1 MNILKKL
8 VKMHKFLFGIAGLC
22 TFLSVI
28 LNLYWN
34 KFLAELLDRFEVLN
48 FFDLGK
54 KKEVHLSFIML
65 GIFIILFYTL
75 SEYISLY
82 LASYTC
88 ELFAHEMRMGYVRY
102 YLQSDIRILMKLKV
116 GEEQSAMQNELKDI
130 SNYLKENLFSL
141 MKQFGTFVV
150 TVIFLLS
157 QNAKLAVF
165 SILPVLP
172 LIIYCACSS
181 RIIKKLTEQCQ
192 DVRKKI
198 NGLADVILELFPII
212 KIYDAY
218 KLMNKTMNQRLLEW
232 ESTNIRKERTTARL
246 MSLSGVLSFLPLLL
260 LLGFGGFMVINGKIS
275 IGIFYIFINLSGNVS
290 GFLQNMPGIY
300 ANFRQFSAS
309 VDRLEGKLVLEAGAC
324 VNTQFI

>member
-1 MNILKKL
+1 MKILKKL
-8 VKMHKFLFGIAGLC
+8 VELHKLLFVIVVLC

-28 LNLYWN
+28 LNLCWN
-34 KFLAELLDRFEVLN
+34 KYLAEFLDRFEVLN
-48 FFDLGK
+48 YFGIGNEK
-54 KKEVHLSFIML
+54 RMQLSFFLM
-65 GIFIILFYTL
+65 GAFIILFYTL
-75 SEYISLY
+75 SEYISSC

-102 YLQSDIRILMKLKV
+102 YLQSDIRILLKLKV

-130 SNYLKENLFSL
+130 SDYLKDNLFSL

-150 TVIFLLS
+150 TATFLLS
-157 QNAKLAVF
+157 QNAKLAVL

-172 LIIYCACSS
+172 LIIYCAFSS
-181 RIIKKLTEQCQ
+181 RVIKRLTEQCQ
-192 DVRKKI
+192 DSRKKI

-218 KLMNKTMNQRLLEW
+218 KLMNKAMDQRLLEW
-232 ESTNIRKERTTARL
+232 ETTNIRKEWITARL

-260 LLGFGGFMVINGKIS
+260 LLGFGGFMVINGEIS
-275 IGIFYIFINLSGNVS
+275 IGIFYIFINLSGNIS

-309 VDRLEGKLVLEAGAC
+309 VGRLEEKLVLE
-324 VNTQFI
+324 IE